1 MVALKSSS
9 PHIVIKTTRLG
20 KHSMANT
27 SFYGL
32 TGTTASVQNTIQTS
46 VDAAAA
52 SAAAA
57 LVSKNEAASRAA
69 SVGADAAAAAA
80 SATASTASAATASGH
95 ATSTAAD
102 AVQTAADRVQTGL
115 DRIATNADVVQTA
128 ADRVQTGLDRVA
140 TNADAVQTAADRVQ
154 TGLDVTASSAS
165 AAAALASQN
174 TAQSAQTGSIAA
186 QTAAENARDAASTS
200 STNASNSASAS
211 ATSASN
217 AATSATNAALSAT
230 SASNSSSS
238 SATSASASASSA
250 TDAQTAQ
257 TAAET
262 AFDNFDDRY
271 LGAKATGSGNPT
283 VDNDGDALVVGA
295 LFFDQTNGLMK
306 VWDGSSWLAAYAS
319 SGGALLNVNNL
330 SDVSSAAS
338 ARGNLGLG
346 TAATANTGTGNGL
359 DADLL
364 DGQEGSYYTGY
375 TDTAIANLVDSSPA
389 ALDTLNELAAALGDD
404 PNFATTVN
412 TSIAT
417 KLNSADYTAADVLT
431 KIKTV
436 DGAASGLDADLLDGQ
451 EGSYYL
457 DYANFTSAPTIP
469 TNNNQLTNGSGYITA
484 NQTITL
490 SGDATGSGTT
500 AITVTVADNSHNHTA
515 SNITDLEEFVED
527 QIGANIVAGANVTAT
542 YNDTSGQTTIA
553 STNTTY
559 SAGTGLSLAGT
570 TFAVDSDQR
579 GKVFFIGRD
588 TNDYYV
594 VNTTTHDWYLDGA
607 MDMRLENDGD
617 LHVDGDV
624 IAYSTTTSD
633 PRLKDN
639 IMKIDGALD
648 KVSQLNGYTFTY
660 KSDGRASA
668 GVMSTEVS
676 KVLPSAV
683 RQTKLPVK
691 MGDAD
696 ETEYDVVQYDQLHG
710 LLIEAIKELKAE
722 IEELKN
728 ASAS

>member
-1 MVALKSSS
+1 
-9 PHIVIKTTRLG
+9 
-20 KHSMANT
+20 MANT

-330 SDVSSAAS
+330 SDVSSASS
-338 ARGNLGLG
+338 ARSNLGLG

-728 ASAS
+728 ASAN

>member
-1 MVALKSSS
+1 
-9 PHIVIKTTRLG
+9 
-20 KHSMANT
+20 MANT